1 MTEVT
6 RPLTVRLLPIPK
18 SPNLPGD
25 CLTCRNVL
33 RLFKMAMPLLSTK
46 LYIPP
51 PGPNLVHRPRLV
63 ERLDEG
69 LHLGKKLTLV
79 SAPAGFGKTTI
90 LSEWVASAD
99 RPVGWITL
107 DESDN
112 DPIRFW
118 SYLVTALQTIQ
129 PDIGGSAL
137 QVLQSPQP
145 PPVRTI
151 LTGLVN
157 QTTQLPAPVILVLD
171 DLHAIAAPEIT
182 GDLGFLLDNLS
193 PRMHLVVS
201 TRTDPPW
208 PLGRMRAGREM
219 TELRIE
225 DLRFT
230 INEVT
235 AFLNDVMKLELSPE
249 NVVALDTHTEGWIA
263 GLQMAALSMQGR
275 DPSSFVQAFSGS
287 HRFIL
292 DYLLEEVLERQSP
305 EIQEFLL
312 KTSILDRL
320 TAPLCEAVLE
330 AGRQKT
336 EVRSKESNEGSRAQE
351 GDVRPPASDL
361 QVPTS
366 AYQTLLEHLE
376 SSNLFVIPLDDER
389 RWYRYHHLFAD
400 LLRVHL
406 SQAQPEQ
413 TSELHRRASDWYERS
428 GLIADAVHHAL
439 AASDYERAARLVEGN
454 ALVLMDHGQLSTLLE
469 WMRALPDQVAR
480 SRPWLCIAHAWAL
493 AYSGQVERV
502 EPLLERA
509 QAGLAR
515 ADGEGGTASRGD
527 RAGENHILGHIAAI
541 RSFCAWLAGDAAR
554 SAELAQESLDKL
566 PGHDVTTRGFVVL
579 RLAAGLALSG
589 EMARGVQIAAEAMSI
604 SRATH
609 NTHIAVKVLCELAM
623 MEVRRGRFRDAFE
636 VCQEALQV
644 AADHEK
650 QSRGRLLAAGCAHGY
665 MSRILREWNDLEA
678 ARHHASLAI
687 ELSKQW
693 GEAETMADG
702 YFHMARALRALGDSE
717 GALEAL
723 TEAREIARGLSPLYE
738 STIEAEKV
746 ALLLARGDTSAA
758 GRWMEKCNLSPDDQ
772 VGHHDFIRYD
782 TLARVL
788 LAQGRLDDA
797 KRVAARLLDLAEN
810 ANRVSAVVHFSV
822 LQAMI
827 FQAQGDQG
835 QALRHLGRA
844 LTLGESEGYVRYFID
859 EGAPVGELLRQ
870 AVAQGICVSYAA
882 KLLTALEGEAT
893 DVAPA
898 AGRVAPGLSEPLSDR
913 ELEVLRLLE
922 SRLST
927 REIAEQLF
935 VSVHTVRTHVKSIY
949 SKLDVHSRMEAVLRA
964 KELNLL

>member
-1 MTEVT
+1 V
-6 RPLTVRLLPIPK
+6 
-18 SPNLPGD
+18 
-25 CLTCRNVL
+25 
-33 RLFKMAMPLLSTK
+33 
-46 LYIPP
+46 
-51 PGPNLVHRPRLV
+51 
-63 ERLDEG
+63 
-69 LHLGKKLTLV
+69 
-79 SAPAGFGKTTI
+79 
-90 LSEWVASAD
+90 
-99 RPVGWITL
+99 

-112 DPIRFW
+112 DPVRFW
-118 SYLVTALQTIQ
+118 SYLVAALQTIQ
-129 PDIGGSAL
+129 PDIGGSVL
-137 QVLQSPQP
+137 QALQSPQP
-145 PPVRTI
+145 LSIRTV
-151 LTGLVN
+151 LTGLIN

-182 GDLGFLLDNLS
+182 SDLSFLLDNLS

-208 PLGRMRAGREM
+208 PLGRMRAGGEM
-219 TELRIE
+219 IELRIE

-249 NVVALDTHTEGWIA
+249 NVVALDTRIEGWVA
-263 GLQMAALSMQGR
+263 GLQMVALSMQGR
-275 DPSSFVQAFSGS
+275 DPSSFIQAFSGS

-292 DYLLEEVLERQSP
+292 DYLLEEVLEGQPP

-330 AGRQKT
+330 IGRQKT
-336 EVRSKESNEGSRAQE
+336 EVRSKKSDEGSRAQE
-351 GDVRPPASDL
+351 GDVRSPASDL
-361 QVPTS
+361 RLPTS
-366 AYQTLLEHLE
+366 ACQTLLERLE
-376 SSNLFVIPLDDER
+376 SSNMFVVPLDDER

-400 LLRVHL
+400 LLRARL

-413 TSELHRRASDWYERS
+413 TSELHRRASHWYEGS
-428 GLIADAVHHAL
+428 GLIADAVRHAL

-454 ALVLMDHGQLSTLLE
+454 ALALMDHGELSTLLE
-469 WMRALPDQVAR
+469 WMQALPDQVAR

-515 ADGEGGTASRGD
+515 ADGAGGTVSRGD
-527 RAGENHILGHIAAI
+527 RADENHILGHIAAI
-541 RSFCAWLAGDAAR
+541 RSLCAWLAGDPAR
-554 SAELAQESLDKL
+554 SAELAQESLDQL
-566 PGHDVTTRGFVVL
+566 PEHDVTTRGFVVL
-579 RLAAGLALSG
+579 RIAGGLALSG
-589 EMARGVQIAAEAMSI
+589 EMARGAQIAAEAMSI
-604 SRATH
+604 SRATR

-623 MEVRRGRFRDAFE
+623 LEMQRGRFRDAFE

-644 AADHEK
+644 AADHAK
-650 QSRGRLLAAGCAHGY
+650 QSGGQLLAAGSAHGY

-687 ELSKQW
+687 DLSKQW
-693 GEAETMADG
+693 GEAETMADS
-702 YFHMARALRALGDSE
+702 YVHLAHALRALGDSK

-723 TEAREIARGLSPLYE
+723 TEAREIARGLSPWYE
-738 STIEAEKV
+738 STIEAQEV

-758 GRWMEKCNLSPDDQ
+758 ERWVEKCHLSPDDQ
-772 VGHHDFIRYD
+772 VGYHDSIRYD

-788 LAQGRLDDA
+788 LSQGRLDDA
-797 KRVAARLLDLAEN
+797 QRVAARLLDLAEKE
-810 ANRVSAVVHFSV
+810 NRVSLVAHFSV

-827 FQAQGDQG
+827 LQAQGDHE
-835 QALRHLGRA
+835 QALGHLERA

-859 EGAPVGELLRQ
+859 EGALVGELLRQ

-882 KLLTALEGEAT
+882 KLLTALEGEPTVA
-893 DVAPA
+893 APA
-898 AGRVAPGLSEPLSDR
+898 AERVAPGLFEPLSDR

-922 SRLST
+922 SDLST
-927 REIAEQLF
+927 QEIGDHLF
-935 VSVHTVRTHVKSIY
+935 ISVHTVRTHVKSIY
-949 SKLDVHSRMEAVLRA
+949 GKLDVHSRMEAVLRA